1 MKRRILIASWIV
13 LFILAVSAAGYF
25 YFKYQSVQKKS
36 FSANQEVQDVLAAV
50 AKLMILP
57 DGETPTVASVTDA
70 DKLKDQPF
78 FTSAQNGDKVLIYSG
93 AKKAILYRPA
103 LGKII
108 DVAPVSVGSP
118 SATPV
123 TAEIRFVL
131 YNGTTTTGL
140 TKKYEIEL
148 KTKVQGAAVVDR
160 DNAKNSDYEK
170 SVLVDISGTKSA
182 AASELAKTLGL
193 TVSLLPQG
201 EATPEADFLI
211 ILGTDKK

>member
-1 MKRRILIASWIV
+1 M
-13 LFILAVSAAGYF
+13 
-25 YFKYQSVQKKS
+25 
-36 FSANQEVQDVLAAV
+36 
-50 AKLMILP
+50 
-57 DGETPTVASVTDA
+57 
-70 DKLKDQPF
+70 
-78 FTSAQNGDKVLIYSG
+78 
-93 AKKAILYRPA
+93 
-103 LGKII
+103 
-108 DVAPVSVGSP
+108 
-118 SATPV
+118 
-123 TAEIRFVL
+123 L

-160 DNAKNSDYEK
+160 DNAKKSDYEK